1 MKHSPRTV
9 GSARVADECSTA
21 AASRETL
28 IREQAY
34 ALYEARGK
42 ADGHAV
48 EDWLEAELR
57 VGRTDSQ
64 AAAAN
69 AAETA
74 APKAA

>member
-9 GSARVADECSTA
+9 GSAGAADASSMA
-21 AASRETL
+21 AASRDTL

-42 ADGHAV
+42 ADGHAL
-48 EDWLEAELR
+48 EDWLQAELR

-69 AAETA
+69 AANTA
-74 APKAA
+74 ARKAG